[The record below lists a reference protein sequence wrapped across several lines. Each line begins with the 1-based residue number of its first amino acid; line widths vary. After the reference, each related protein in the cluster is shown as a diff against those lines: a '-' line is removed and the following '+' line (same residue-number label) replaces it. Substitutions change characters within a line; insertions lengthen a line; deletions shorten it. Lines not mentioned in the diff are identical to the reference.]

1 LVRHAQS
8 EGNKN
13 RDIHQYI
20 PDHRVK
26 LTAEGWLQAEDAG
39 RRLRAMLRKED
50 TIRIFTSPYR
60 RTRETTEG
68 ILRTLTEDNEEAGAS
83 PFQREDIKVYEVSA
97 MLDCVSISIISKT
110 SQGQYEFVRY
120 VRHMNM

>member
-1 LVRHAQS
+1 MGRPRVRPQNHVLVEVKEDLIPVQLIILVRHGQS

-13 RDIHQYI
+13 RDIHQYV

-26 LTAEGWLQAEDAG
+26 LTPEGWLQAEDAG
-39 RRLRAMLRKED
+39 RRLRAMLRKDD

-68 ILRTLTEDNEEAGAS
+68 ILRTLTADDEETEAS
-83 PFQREDIKVYEVSA
+83 PFQRED
-97 MLDCVSISIISKT
+97 
-110 SQGQYEFVRY
+110 
-120 VRHMNM
+120 

>member
-1 LVRHAQS
+1 MGRPRVRPQNHVLVEVKEDLIPVQLIILVRHGQS

-26 LTAEGWLQAEDAG
+26 LTPQGWLDAEGAG
-39 RRLRAMLRKED
+39 RNLKQLLRKDD

-68 ILRTLTEDNEEAGAS
+68 ILRTVTADDESNQPS
-83 PFQREDIKVYEVSA
+83 PFQREDITVY
-97 MLDCVSISIISKT
+97 
-110 SQGQYEFVRY
+110 
-120 VRHMNM
+120 